1 MDRIGRDGGDISF
14 HPFHYQMKVFR
25 HKGKQ
30 TFRSGSSRTLLAD
43 RSYPSCLPLN
53 PRLCNVLPTKYSEQ
67 TKSVGLGSTHW
78 RILEE
83 VVSKGGVIV
92 QNIVFIVNGKKFIL

>member
-1 MDRIGRDGGDISF
+1 MS
-14 HPFHYQMKVFR
+14 
-25 HKGKQ
+25 
-30 TFRSGSSRTLLAD
+30 
-43 RSYPSCLPLN
+43 
-53 PRLCNVLPTKYSEQ
+53 LPTKYSEQ

-92 QNIVFIVNGKKFIL
+92 QNIVFIVNRKNLYYKPGKNVPFPMEFHPNDGLPGHYKIKYYFTIWTL